1 MQSCTFVTSI
11 IKVHLVFIIDKYL
24 QLKESKRQKQIAE
37 LVRRNFG
44 IVLQAEGPFIY
55 GGTLVTVTNVIMSPD
70 MSIAKIYVSVFN
82 AEEKQEILILLNQH
96 KHHLQQ
102 NLVTRIR
109 RHVRRI
115 PRIDFYLDDTLDEM
129 YRLRN
134 LFDNLHSTDQMGQE
148 E

>member
-1 MQSCTFVTSI
+1 M
-11 IKVHLVFIIDKYL
+11 
-24 QLKESKRQKQIAE
+24 KETKRQKQIAE

-44 IVLQAEGPFIY
+44 IVLQGDGPFIY
-55 GGTLVTVTNVIMSPD
+55 GSTLVTVTNVIMSPD

-96 KHHLQQ
+96 KHQLQQ
-102 NLVTRIR
+102 SLVTRIR

-115 PRIDFYLDDTLDEM
+115 PKIDIYLDDTLDEM

-134 LFDNLHSTDQMGQE
+134 MFDHLRETNQMGDE
-148 E
+148 ESTNPA